1 MAVRLTKV
9 DIETSLS
16 NGPSGSSNGTTNKTS
31 RRPSWPNGHYSPDG
45 PIQDLFN
52 NKGTFQSSFCHSKK
66 ISSYVNAVQS
76 NSKHQ
81 GSQDGH
87 ELRPGLQRPSS
98 TEDVNK
104 IGIFEKAELPI
115 TDTLCRTLQNLE
127 EKQNSSFQFFFK
139 QNQEEKKSKSQGDRM
154 QVFQARNTSSK
165 TSSDIPIKSS
175 NCADSTVISS

>member
-1 MAVRLTKV
+1 MQAEMAVRLAKASY
-9 DIETSLS
+9 ETSLS
-16 NGPSGSSNGTTNKTS
+16 NGPSGSNDGTTNKTS

-52 NKGTFQSSFCHSKK
+52 NKGTFQGSFCNSKK

-98 TEDVNK
+98 TEDINK
-104 IGIFEKAELPI
+104 NGIFKKAELPI
-115 TDTLCRTLQNLE
+115 TDTLCLGHCKNLE
-127 EKQNSSFQFFFK
+127 EKQSCSYI
-139 QNQEEKKSKSQGDRM
+139 
-154 QVFQARNTSSK
+154 QVFTTRPRDFVSCSERDGGEKRARARGTE
-165 TSSDIPIKSS
+165 
-175 NCADSTVISS
+175 

>member
-66 ISSYVNAVQS
+66 ISSYVNAVQN

-81 GSQDGH
+81 GSQAGH
-87 ELRPGLQRPSS
+87 NELLRPGLQRPSS
-98 TEDVNK
+98 PEDVNK
-104 IGIFEKAELPI
+104 IGIFEKVRQSYQLLTHCVGHCKI
-115 TDTLCRTLQNLE
+115 L
-127 EKQNSSFQFFFK
+127 
-139 QNQEEKKSKSQGDRM
+139 KKSKIAASNF
-154 QVFQARNTSSK
+154 FQTKPRREKEQEPGGQHAGFSSK
-165 TSSDIPIKSS
+165 EYFPQNFFRYSHKELKLR
-175 NCADSTVISS
+175 